1 MIAPAYV
8 RTMAAYNAEMNR
20 RTYAAADTL
29 TEAQRQEDAGAFFKS
44 LHGTL
49 CHLLWADHGWM
60 SRFAGWE
67 LPPVGIAVSAGWVPT
82 GRSCASDGAPPM
94 PAWKAGQ
101 PP

>member
-60 SRFAGWE
+60 SRFAGWAGRRAGASRPITSTPGARRR
-67 LPPVGIAVSAGWVPT
+67 PPCISGSA
-82 GRSCASDGAPPM
+82 SHDH
-94 PAWKAGQ
+94 
-101 PP
+101 